1 MWSQACAGQVSPA
14 AGCPPRP
21 EAPCQ
26 PIPRTLRTCR
36 SVKAHRRKPT
46 RTRWTRS
53 AHRDT
58 PPARVSCLEVSRLR
72 DIEGDRKVNRTQ
84 SGRAESPRLA
94 RLDRTPVRL
103 RGYGRVVA
111 ILPWLIAGE
120 WVLSP
125 ANRN

>member
-1 MWSQACAGQVSPA
+1 MSPPA
-14 AGCPPRP
+14 AGYWIEINCDAWRGRVWVPQLSFRAGTT
-21 EAPCQ
+21 E
-26 PIPRTLRTCR
+26 TLDEP
-36 SVKAHRRKPT
+36 ARRWNWSLT
-46 RTRWTRS
+46 

-58 PPARVSCLEVSRLR
+58 PPARVSSLEVSRLR
-72 DIEGDRKVNRTQ
+72 DIEGDRKVNRSQ